1 MDEHFETG
9 RIMSSA
15 LFAKV
20 SDRSVL
26 CREFTVVKLA
36 AGNEIAKLYSVMT
49 LLAMNIQKKT
59 TTMNS

>member
-1 MDEHFETG
+1 
-9 RIMSSA
+9 MSGA

-59 TTMNS
+59 TTMNG